1 MDDDLQNLSRGEL
14 AAEVIKLRT
23 AIRKHRDS
31 TKHDL
36 CWHHPELWGLLPEKI
51 EPDVSVPAWPQFM
64 KGCLKYRE
72 SLDQQLP
79 QAPRTSEEFSSGNG
93 AAPGK

>member
-1 MDDDLQNLSRGEL
+1 MDDDLQNLSREEL

-23 AIRKHRDS
+23 AIREHRDS

-79 QAPRTSEEFSSGNG
+79 QAPRTSEEFTSGNG
-93 AAPGK
+93 AASGK